1 VGNKRKFRIRTNSND
16 PQFYIRLPVNL
27 KEAIEKRAQENG
39 RNRNTEIAE
48 ILSRVVE
55 HEIAFHP
62 DFITIGTRVVHLEE
76 INIFDRNCAEEVAG
90 GD

>member
-1 VGNKRKFRIRTNSND
+1 MGNKRKFRIRTNSND

-76 INIFDRNCAEEVAG
+76 INIFDRSRDKEVSG
-90 GD
+90 SD